1 MYIQMQIKKWLSH
14 KARKFQWEKMIE
26 SIISLTTS
34 KYKHWIYKE
43 DHQNNLQVTKEYKY
57 MCNEKLVTQ
66 QTFVGLEDVF
76 NTSSA

>member
-1 MYIQMQIKKWLSH
+1 
-14 KARKFQWEKMIE
+14 MIE

-57 MCNEKLVTQ
+57 MYNEKLVTQ
-66 QTFVGLEDVF
+66 QTFVGLEDVMKK
-76 NTSSA
+76 S